1 MQVRRSLRSCTYL
14 ILILLVVCLFP
25 LMKVKL
31 PTILIYTI
39 LSRVL
44 DGPGTIVG
52 PSLSNTPMSTLS

>member
-1 MQVRRSLRSCTYL
+1 MLLKKKKTYL

>member
-1 MQVRRSLRSCTYL
+1 MLVRRSLRSCTYL

-52 PSLSNTPMSTLS
+52 PSLRNTLQCQP